1 MKKFTLLCAAVLASS
16 SMAFASDYVTETTNT
31 GVDAAIEACG
41 GDGIFD
47 VFVLSEDAVQ
57 RIKNTP
63 GITLNNYRQGTDE
76 TTIIGNGGNLGWT
89 DEYATEGLENN
100 DMYGSFQIHGFWW
113 QWWAAAFVMNKG
125 GARDFSHLNENTHL
139 HLAVWTDSQ
148 ILADLDTRCFILKDD
163 GNNTY
168 GVPMFSLTNP
178 DNFDATAPIV
188 GSMQPGKW
196 VALDVTLGDIAAM
209 MEDEFE
215 IPLDYTRFTAESTMP
230 EMLTIQTPFGQ
241 DGANDGAPSDAHADN
256 AKICLDAFY
265 FYTPKNSGGV
275 EDIEKE
281 NCKIIVGNRTIS
293 TMGGAGIELYNTA
306 GVLVG
311 STNDNII
318 CTDGLA
324 AGVYFAKSNG
334 NTTKVLIK

>member
-1 MKKFTLLCAAVLASS
+1 MKKFTLLCAAVLAMGN
-16 SMAFASDYVTETTNT
+16 MASASEYVTETTNT
-31 GVDAAIEACG
+31 GVDAAIEACS

-57 RIKNTP
+57 KIKNAP

-76 TTIIGNGGNLGWT
+76 TTSIDGGGNLGWT
-89 DEYATEGLENN
+89 EEYATEGLENN
-100 DMYGSFQIHGFWW
+100 DAYGSFQIHGFWW
-113 QWWAAAFVMNKG
+113 NWWAAGFVMNKG
-125 GARDFSHLNENTHL
+125 GARDFSHINANTHI

-148 ILADLDTRCFILKDD
+148 ILADLNTRCFILKDD
-163 GNNTY
+163 GNETY

-178 DNFDATAPIV
+178 DNFDANAPIV

-196 VALDVTLGDIAAM
+196 VAVDVTLGEIEAL

-215 IPLDYTRFTAESTMP
+215 IPVDYTRITAESTMP
-230 EMLTIQTPFGQ
+230 EILCMQTPTGQ
-241 DGANDGAPSDAHADN
+241 DGANDGAASDAYADN

-293 TMGGAGIELYNTA
+293 IMGGAGIELYNTA

-311 STNDNII
+311 STKSNII
-318 CTDGLA
+318 STEGLA
-324 AGVYFAKSNG
+324 AGVYVAKSNG
-334 NTTKVLIK
+334 NTTKVLVK